1 MKTVTVSVRSGPRVR
16 EALAA
21 FGVRLQ
27 RGGGGPECAAAA
39 DRAAAILLRRLD
51 PGRVAHIEGPS
62 GSGKTLLLRALA
74 RRLGRR
80 RLTPRPLSPGEH
92 RRPVIDLVGDSTA
105 RALALLSRAG
115 LADAAILPRTPR
127 ELSDGQRWR
136 LELARLL
143 ERAERR
149 RDPWLLIDE
158 YAGPLDGPTAMGV
171 SRTLSRWARLTGARV
186 VAATVRAE
194 VERALQPQL
203 VVRADLGGC
212 LDGVHD
218 RTGEMPNR
226 TAPAHRTRWT

>member
-21 FGVRLQ
+21 FGVRLR
-27 RGGGGPECAAAA
+27 RGSGGPECAAAA

-51 PGRVAHIEGPS
+51 PGRVALIEGPS

-80 RLTPRPLSPGEH
+80 RLAPRPLSPGEH

-115 LADAAILPRTPR
+115 LADAAILPRTPG